1 MADEP
6 QILRRILNADLVGFS
21 ASSCNSRTNE
31 ADNFSLDE
39 IAFVSDTGIYNSEGI
54 DRKVERVYF
63 QYSDPNCRQV
73 GKVEIHYYLSFDEFK
88 KLGRPSK
95 VQIDIRC
102 SSVK

>member
-6 QILRRILNADLVGFS
+6 QILRKILNADIVVFS
-21 ASSCNSRTNE
+21 ARSCNSRTNE
-31 ADNFSLDE
+31 EYNFSLDE

-63 QYSDPNCRQV
+63 QYSDPNCRKI
-73 GKVEIHYYLSFDEFK
+73 GKVEIQYYLSFDEFK

-102 SSVK
+102 SSVE